1 MEKSDDFTEFIRLKV
16 CLFVVAIAVSGFML
30 FNAFNSLIMPVI
42 FSGFLITAG
51 AYSLNNLVDSKED
64 SINRGKPN
72 YFVENKSLGFS
83 ISFALLLSG
92 IALVF
97 FLSIQAILVAFL
109 ALAIILSYNFLKLKR
124 FLLIKNVFTGFGVGL
139 LFLVGALASPQA
151 FMAPTL
157 YYYFLFSFLVFIAS
171 IVSDLRDVKGDS
183 LTGIKTLA
191 FFLGTQ
197 KTKHLVFVSMIAFIT
212 SIVFLQARQLLPFLL
227 FMVPA
232 AFLLSRNSFSK
243 THSLLGFSLIAQML
257 WVLVL

>member
-1 MEKSDDFTEFIRLKV
+1 MEKYGDFTEFIRLKV
-16 CLFVVAIAVSGFML
+16 CLFVAAIAVSGFML
-30 FNAFNSLIMPVI
+30 FNAFNSLLLPVV

-64 SINRGKPN
+64 SINRGKHN
-72 YFVENKSLGFS
+72 YFVENKRLGFS
-83 ISFALLLSG
+83 VSLALLLSG
-92 IALVF
+92 IASSF
-97 FLSIQAILVAFL
+97 FLSIQAIAFVFL
-109 ALAIILSYNFLKLKR
+109 ALIVILSYNFLKLKR
-124 FLLIKNVFTGFGVGL
+124 FLLIKNLFTGFGVGL

-151 FMAPTL
+151 FTAPTI

-171 IVSDLRDVKGDS
+171 IVSDLRDVKGDALS
-183 LTGIKTLA
+183 GIKTLA

-197 KTKHLVFVSMIAFIT
+197 KTKRIVFILMIAFI
-212 SIVFLQARQLLPFLL
+212 SCIVFLQARQLLPFLL

-232 AFLLSRNSFSK
+232 AFLLSRNSFTK